1 MEGPV
6 TAKVE
11 AVRQNYGTPDAAIVT
26 AISTATLTAMRSA
39 VGTPPDAA
47 TVTEHGRRRSYRWQ
61 ILGVTTATEHSELTA
76 AAGRG
81 PAFAPEVVSI
91 GSVMMFRPAHHE
103 PAIRAMER
111 VRHGIKTDSICPSPG
126 KRSVI
131 TAAVLLQSIRA
142 PVRIHT
148 SSTHHAAGLA
158 L

>member
-1 MEGPV
+1 MRS
-6 TAKVE
+6 
-11 AVRQNYGTPDAAIVT
+11 AVGTPDAATVT
-26 AISTATLTAMRSA
+26 AISTAISTAMRSA
-39 VGTPPDAA
+39 VGTPDAA

-61 ILGVTTATEHSELTA
+61 ILGVATATEHSELTA

-81 PAFAPEVVSI
+81 PAFAPEVVSV
-91 GSVMMFRPAHHE
+91 GPVMMFAP
-103 PAIRAMER
+103 RAMNPRFVPWNASGMES
-111 VRHGIKTDSICPSPG
+111 KTDSICPSPG

-131 TAAVLLQSIRA
+131 TAAVLRQSIRA